1 MTELDIINAARIKA
15 KLSEIPES
23 AIRQDK
29 IFYDIYLEDL
39 LAEREWLFTIAKS
52 TNLTLTKP
60 AIDLGYKYVYSLG
73 NTDVEDVISINVPR
87 QPVLTDFRDS
97 VRYGFTTDPVSDLT
111 IDQAQNYIFVNGLL
125 HSSTPV
131 TQVFY
136 KRKTKPVNMESS
148 FALLLILTLAE
159 HMAAHK
165 KDDPMLKDNLK
176 REKENQHI
184 RATRFE
190 HQRPKN
196 RELAEIYDFIRNYRT
211 QTNLRYN

>member
-23 AIRQDK
+23 SIRQDK
-29 IFYDIYLEDL
+29 IFYDLYLEDL
-39 LAEREWLFTIAKS
+39 LEEREWLFSIAKS
-52 TNLTLTKP
+52 TNLVLTKP

-73 NTDVEDVISINVPR
+73 NTDVEDIISINTPR
-87 QPVLTDFRDS
+87 RPILANFQES
-97 VRYGFTTDPVSDLT
+97 IRYGFTTDPVSDLT
-111 IDQAQNYIFVNGLL
+111 IDQAQSYIYVNGLL

-136 KRKTKPVNMESS
+136 KRKVKPVNMEAS
-148 FALLLILTLAE
+148 FVLLMILTLAE
-159 HMAAHK
+159 HMATHK
-165 KDDPMLKDNLK
+165 KQDPVLASEIR
-176 REKENQHI
+176 REKNNQHI

-190 HQRPKN
+190 HKRPKN